1 MLKKIIFPAA
11 LMTLLYSCQEPK
23 RPDGKAVDT
32 PTTGQITVMVDEG
45 YRPIVETTID
55 VFDSI
60 YSRAKIDAVYTSEG
74 EAVQALIRRSA
85 EVAIIAR
92 KLTPDEMVYFTNRG
106 FTPKMTAI
114 AHDALALIVHPSNR
128 DTLFTDEQMRQM
140 LTGQITR
147 WNQVSSKS
155 ALGTLQVVFDHP
167 LSGTVRF
174 AKDSICQGTALS
186 ANAFAL
192 QSNEEVIK
200 HVAKNKNALGII
212 GANWISDTD
221 DKGVQ
226 KFLREVRLVD
236 IAMKAGDEGYGPYQA
251 YLATGQYPYKRTI
264 YIVDAQARKGLGIGF
279 ASFLAGDTGQRIVL
293 KDGLVPATAPMRLIK
308 VTRK

>member
-1 MLKKIIFPAA
+1 MLKEISFGAA
-11 LMTLLYSCQEPK
+11 LATLLISCQEPK
-23 RPDGKAVDT
+23 RPNGKTLDT
-32 PTTGQITVMVDEG
+32 PTTGELDLMVDEG
-45 YRPIVETTID
+45 YKPIVETTID
-55 VFDSI
+55 VFDSL
-60 YSRAKIDAVYTSEG
+60 YSRAKVEATYVSEG
-74 EAVQALIRRSA
+74 EAVQALIRDSV
-85 EVAIIAR
+85 EVIIIAR
-92 KLTPDEMVYFTNRG
+92 KLTADELVYFTNRG

-147 WNQVSSKS
+147 WNQINRKS

-174 AKDSICQGTALS
+174 AKDSICGGAPLS

-236 IAMKAGDEGYGPYQA
+236 IAMKPGDEGFGPYQA
-251 YLATGQYPYKRTI
+251 YLATRQYPYRRTI

-293 KDGLVPATAPMRLIK
+293 KDGLMPATAPMRLIK
-308 VTRK
+308 ATRK